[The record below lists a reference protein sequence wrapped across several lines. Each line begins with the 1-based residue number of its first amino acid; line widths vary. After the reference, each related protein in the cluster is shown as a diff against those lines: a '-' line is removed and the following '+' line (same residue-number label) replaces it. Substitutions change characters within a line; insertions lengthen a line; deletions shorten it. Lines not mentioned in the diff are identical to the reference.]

1 MQIWN
6 ISGSHSHLHIKMVR
20 VRCLVPQSKHCLEI
34 SASQVECL
42 GSSSSSAY
50 AHLGNRSVVP
60 VVLGSL
66 PPVMNGLASA
76 WSGPNYRVFGSEL
89 VNGRVLSVC
98 LSLSLSV
105 PFKKTMMI
113 IDLFVV
119 TQTNWSRHS
128 YELETSWWPYDVL
141 SWPYWF
147 ILFKKKN
154 YLRGKETESFLK
166 V

>member
-1 MQIWN
+1 MLTLGIGQWCLWYL
-6 ISGSHSHLHIKMVR
+6 GPSHLSWM
-20 VRCLVPQSKHCLEI
+20 
-34 SASQVECL
+34 
-42 GSSSSSAY
+42 
-50 AHLGNRSVVP
+50 
-60 VVLGSL
+60 
-66 PPVMNGLASA
+66 A
-76 WSGPNYRVFGSEL
+76 WLQPDPAPTTVFGSEL

-147 ILFKKKN
+147 ILFKKKIIWEAKRQRVSWKFN
-154 YLRGKETESFLK
+154 RMNRYQIIKSTWEMFLCK
-166 V
+166 MICSVFVT